1 MVCNFS
7 ANVNKYI
14 NRFAHVKGI
23 HILSKGGLIFM
34 FVDKDDVILHSEW
47 LLLQC
52 SSLSTYKGVSIG
64 FSSTSSSIMS
74 NKASSFSLSDTG
86 G

>member
-1 MVCNFS
+1 
-7 ANVNKYI
+7 
-14 NRFAHVKGI
+14 
-23 HILSKGGLIFM
+23 M
-34 FVDKDDVILHSEW
+34 FVDKDDVILHFEW

-52 SSLSTYKGVSIG
+52 SRLSTYKGVSIG